1 MCVGARVRLL
11 TLADF
16 YLDECVFAN
25 TTEAVRI
32 RVGHDRRPIE
42 WDAIGSYRPPTA
54 AHAHATEPSGV
65 STAIGTAFT
74 GDGTAIE
81 DVIRHR
87 DAFLFENVYDSPRA
101 SWRRDGVGAKVRQL
115 ARDAK
120 DGALAWLGLV
130 PTLHHRDQAPG
141 VWLDLRSGR
150 NAYGLPRARAGERAL
165 EDECLVFK
173 PGKGEV

>member
-1 MCVGARVRLL
+1 ML
-11 TLADF
+11 TVDDF

-32 RVGHDRRPIE
+32 RVGHDRRPTE
-42 WDAIGSYRPPTA
+42 WDAIGSYRPQRTHSTTA
-54 AHAHATEPSGV
+54 AATAHAIEPSGV

-74 GDGTAIE
+74 GDGTATE

-101 SWRRDGVGAKVRQL
+101 SWRRDGVVAKARQL

-120 DGALAWLGLV
+120 DSALAWLGLV

-141 VWLDLRSGR
+141 VWLDLRNGR
-150 NAYGLPRARAGERAL
+150 HAYGLPRARAGERAL
-165 EDECLVFK
+165 EDECVFFK
-173 PGKGEV
+173 PEKGGV